1 MKASKVSPPRKS
13 PRKPRVVMD
22 ATVRRDSA
30 KPSVSDYR
38 AWRDE
43 LLK

>member
-1 MKASKVSPPRKS
+1 MKPRKAA
-13 PRKPRVVMD
+13 PRPKTPGKSGLEKSRPL
-22 ATVRRDSA
+22 SA